1 MDITEYLEENVETRI
16 FQSPIPESCKNSPCC
31 LGIDEAGRGPVL
43 GPMVYGIC
51 YCPISF
57 MEELK
62 ELGFAD
68 SKTLKKEDRDKLLS
82 VIEQN
87 IENIGWAIKIIS
99 PTSLSNDMLRS
110 TKISLNEISHNAAIE
125 LTKVTIKDGADIK
138 EMYVD
143 TVGPAQKY
151 QDKLSEIFKSINV
164 TVTPKADSKFPIVSA
179 ASICAKVAR
188 DRCLEGWKFGEG
200 EFPSEYGCGYTSDS
214 LTQKWL
220 KDIIDPVFGH
230 PQFVRFCWSTCSEM
244 LKKHA
249 RDVTWEDDDDEGKP
263 KKKKSSFAITSFYT
277 QEKNNQKVDH
287 CRFFKE
293 RNLQQVSS
301 L

>member
-1 MDITEYLEENVETRI
+1 MDVTDYHENNTVTCI
-16 FQSPIPESCKNSPCC
+16 FASDIPESCKNSPCC

-57 MEELK
+57 MEQLK

-68 SKTLKKEDRDKLLS
+68 SKTLKKEARDNLLA

-87 IENIGWAIKIIS
+87 SENIGWAIKIIC
-99 PTSLSNDMLRS
+99 PTQISNDMLRGA
-110 TKISLNEISHNAAIE
+110 KISLNELSHGAAIE
-125 LTKVTIKDGADIK
+125 LTEKTIDGGADIK

-143 TVGPAQKY
+143 TVGSAPKY
-151 QDKLSEIFKSINV
+151 QDKLSAIFKSVDV
-164 TVTPKADSKFPIVSA
+164 TVTPKADARFPIVSA

-188 DRCLEGWKFGEG
+188 DRCLEGWKFAEG
-200 EFPSEYGCGYTSDS
+200 EFPKEYGCGYTSDTK
-214 LTQKWL
+214 TQDWL
-220 KDIIDPVFGH
+220 KQVIEPVFGH
-230 PQFVRFCWSTCSEM
+230 PQFVRFSWSTCADM

-249 RDVTWEDDDDEGKP
+249 KAVLWEDEEEEDGKRKAVNTAP
-263 KKKKSSFAITSFYT
+263 ITSFFAHK
-277 QEKNNQKVDH
+277 KNDQVVNH
-287 CRFFKE
+287 SRFFKE
-293 RNLQQVSS
+293 RNLEQVMT